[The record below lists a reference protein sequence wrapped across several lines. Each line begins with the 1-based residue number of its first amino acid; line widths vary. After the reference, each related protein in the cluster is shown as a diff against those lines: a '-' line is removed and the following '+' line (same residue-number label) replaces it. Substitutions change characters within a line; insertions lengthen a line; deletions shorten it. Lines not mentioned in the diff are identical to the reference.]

1 MNKILQKETEKLIE
15 IAFTEDIPYSDLA
28 SEAVFNNKI
37 GEVDLIAKQE
47 GIICGLEVFQMTFE
61 YLDPNIE
68 IEYYCQEGDSIKHGD
83 KLLTVTGPADA
94 LLMAERTAL
103 NFLQRLSAVAT
114 TSNKLVNALKDTDI
128 KVVDTRK
135 TTPAYRNLQK
145 YAVRVG
151 GAYNHRFGL
160 SDLILL
166 KDNHIQAAGG
176 IKQAVAAVKEI
187 DPFMHKIEIE
197 VENLEMVKEALEA
210 GADIIMLDNMDH
222 DTMKVAIDIID
233 GQCLVE
239 ASGNLSIEN
248 AQTFSDLKIYF
259 VSSGALTHSAGIL
272 DLSMKNFRII
282 N

>member
-1 MNKILQKETEKLIE
+1 
-15 IAFTEDIPYSDLA
+15 
-28 SEAVFNNKI
+28 
-37 GEVDLIAKQE
+37 
-47 GIICGLEVFQMTFE
+47 MTFE
-61 YLDPNIE
+61 YLDPKIE
-68 IEYYCQEGDSIKHGD
+68 IEYFCQEGNAISPGD
-83 KLLTVTGPADA
+83 KLLTVKGPADK
-94 LLMAERTAL
+94 LLIAERTAL
-103 NFLQRLSAVAT
+103 NFLQRLSGVAT
-114 TSNKLVNALKDTDI
+114 ASNKLVKALEVTGI
-128 KVVDTRK
+128 KVMDTRK
-135 TTPAYRNLQK
+135 TTPVYRNLQK

-160 SDLILL
+160 SDLIML

-187 DPFMHKIEIE
+187 DPFIHKIEVE

-210 GADIIMLDNMDH
+210 GVDIIMLDNMDH
-222 DTMKVAIDIID
+222 DTMKAAIEIID

-248 AQTFSDLKIYF
+248 AHTFSDLKIDF
-259 VSSGALTHSAGIL
+259 ISSASLTHSAGIL

>member
-1 MNKILQKETEKLIE
+1 MNKLLQKEAERLIE
-15 IAFTEDIPYSDLA
+15 IAFAEDVPYRDLA
-28 SEAVFNNKI
+28 SEAVFNSKRA
-37 GEVDLIAKQE
+37 EVDLIAKQD

-61 YLDPNIE
+61 YLDPTIE
-68 IEYYCQEGDSIKHGD
+68 IEYFCKEGDTIIPGD
-83 KLLTVTGPADA
+83 KLLTVKGPAA
-94 LLMAERTAL
+94 TLLIAERTAL
-103 NFLQRLSAVAT
+103 NFLQRLSGVAT
-114 TSNKLVNALKDTDI
+114 ASNKLVNALKDTGI

-151 GAYNHRFGL
+151 GAYNHRYGL
-160 SDLILL
+160 SDLIML

-210 GADIIMLDNMDH
+210 GVDIIMLDNMDH
-222 DTMKVAIDIID
+222 DTMKTAIEIID
-233 GQCLVE
+233 GQCLIE

-248 AQTFSDLKIYF
+248 AHTFSDLKIDF
-259 VSSGALTHSAGIL
+259 ISSGALTHSAGIL

-282 N
+282 D